1 MERLIKIK
9 AINSVVIGLGRMGA
23 FTSKKVKDYAPSC
36 WFPLSHLEALKMI
49 DEVNLVAVCDKSNE
63 LLKQVKQIYEPTSTF
78 NDFNDML
85 EKTTIDLAC
94 VATRTPIRTKIIT
107 SCIRHGVKALHVEK
121 PLCNSLDEL
130 VMLEATI
137 KESGT
142 ILTYGAIR
150 RHFEVYKMAKK
161 MIDSGDYGELQQ
173 IEVAFG
179 HSQLF
184 WSHPHSV
191 DLILF
196 FAGHREFKSAQA
208 RLTELEFYYKDGS
221 LVIESDPYVDNA
233 TLNFSNGLTAII
245 TKNQGMD
252 LVLSCSK
259 GKIVVSGDG
268 ERIMSQVFIKDN
280 PYLDQIVSFEHK
292 TDLPQGTYS
301 ALIETIKGLNSSD
314 GSKLSVAECQS
325 DYIFLG
331 HRILFLLVQSHM
343 NNSALKTMAD
353 LKEEMTI
360 LGKSGDLYA

>member
-1 MERLIKIK
+1 
-9 AINSVVIGLGRMGA
+9 MGA
-23 FTSKKVKDYAPSC
+23 FTSKKAKNYSPSC
-36 WFPLSHLEALKMI
+36 WFPLSHLDALKMI
-49 DEVNLVAVCDKSNE
+49 DEVNLVAVCDQNNE
-63 LLKQVKQIYEPTSTF
+63 LLKQVEQIYGPTNTF

-85 EKTTIDLAC
+85 EKMTIDLAC
-94 VATRTPIRTKIIT
+94 VATRTPIRTEIIT
-107 SCIRHGVKALHVEK
+107 SCIRNGVRALHVEK

-130 VMLEATI
+130 EKLEAMI

-150 RHFEVYKMAKK
+150 RHFEVYKRAKK

-184 WSHPHSV
+184 WTHPHSV

-208 RLTELEFYYKDGS
+208 KVTELEFYYKDGS

-233 TLNFSNGLTAII
+233 TLNFSNGVTAIM
-245 TKNQGMD
+245 TKNQGWD

-259 GKIVVSGDG
+259 GKIVVSENGKK
-268 ERIMSQVFIKDN
+268 ITSQVLKKDN
-280 PYLDQIVSFEHK
+280 PFLDQIVSFEDKADH
-292 TDLPQGTYS
+292 PQGTYS
-301 ALIETIKGLNSSD
+301 ALIETVTDLNSSA
-314 GSKLSVAECQS
+314 GRKQSVAECQS

-353 LKEEMTI
+353 LKEGMTI